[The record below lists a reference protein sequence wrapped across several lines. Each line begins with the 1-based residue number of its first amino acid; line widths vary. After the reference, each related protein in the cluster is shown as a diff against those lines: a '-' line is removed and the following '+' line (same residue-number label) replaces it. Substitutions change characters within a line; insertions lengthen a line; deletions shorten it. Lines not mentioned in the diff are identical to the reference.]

1 MSDPGDDS
9 SAKRR
14 ENRSELDRADEL
26 IEDWSRRLGRWISVT
41 AARAKEEAEDI
52 WAEAQ
57 SIRRGGHER

>member
-1 MSDPGDDS
+1 MSDRGGDG

-14 ENRSELDRADEL
+14 DDRSELDRAEEL

-57 SIRRGGHER
+57 SIRRSGHDR